1 MTIKRGRG
9 GPTPNGKTI
18 WNFHLDFW
26 IISLSTYKLI
36 KGMARWHQNTLLI
49 TNPAIDY
56 LFDTFRKGLQ
66 NETTPYVVDQSVVLY
81 RAGRKNGEDRVPPY
95 QYQLSGLEAGMKQ
108 IILSFT
114 HWLLLSLSKRP
125 IEAVTF
131 NFAMARVIEF
141 DSVCLMSHTQLLPSL
156 IIALRKTKTT
166 WTLFVFYN
174 LNRHLK

>member
-1 MTIKRGRG
+1 MTIKGGRGRL
-9 GPTPNGKTI
+9 TPNGKT
-18 WNFHLDFW
+18 NR
-26 IISLSTYKLI
+26 STYKLI

-66 NETTPYVVDQSVVLY
+66 NETTPYVVDQSVVFY

-141 DSVCLMSHTQLLPSL
+141 DSVCPMSRTQLLPSL
-156 IIALRKTKTT
+156 ITALRKTKTT
-166 WTLFVFYN
+166 LFVFHN
-174 LNRHLK
+174 LNRHLKWSVSGGGWCVS